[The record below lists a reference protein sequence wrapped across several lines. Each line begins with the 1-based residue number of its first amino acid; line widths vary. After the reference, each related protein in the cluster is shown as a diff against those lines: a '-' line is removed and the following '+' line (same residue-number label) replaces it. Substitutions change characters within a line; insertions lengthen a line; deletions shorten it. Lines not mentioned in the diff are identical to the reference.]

1 MQRCARCAAAFSS
14 AATHPRY
21 FSAWATFRRQLRE
34 HFTPPADPPGVRN
47 STLLDPEAWERASKA
62 DVRLALKFALAQ
74 GVEDWM
80 WLFRS
85 LRRLFVGGGDG
96 EKVGGGAS
104 LPAAAPPPHAAAG
117 AGGAPLLTA
126 EDARAA
132 ALALAS
138 GAARL
143 SRDEQLRARI
153 KTLGVK
159 GMAVSREA
167 LDEFLLGYQV
177 RLRRAA
183 FSLHPAAAHANPLLA
198 YHPAPLRREKTRRSA
213 SL

>member
-34 HFTPPADPPGVRN
+34 NFTPPADPPGVRN
-47 STLLDPEAWERASKA
+47 STLMDPEAWERASKA

-74 GVEDWM
+74 GMEDWL

-85 LRRLFVGGGDG
+85 LRRLFVGSGDG
-96 EKVGGGAS
+96 EEAGGGAPP
-104 LPAAAPPPHAAAG
+104 PAAASPHAAAG

-143 SRDEQLRARI
+143 TRDEQLRARI

-183 FSLHPAAAHANPLLA
+183 LSSRP
-198 YHPAPLRREKTRRSA
+198 RRRALTPS
-213 SL
+213 